1 MATTIEVTNDLLIGN
16 SVNIDGVECEVQA
29 VAFNL
34 PINPTTEAPVLRF
47 KQTKPLGLNL
57 DCINASVD
65 IEFGELVCRINGVTV
80 GDVHTQIQ
88 GWDFNSQE
96 ELIDLFDAKIIVS
109 AKDTNTLLQEINDTE
124 IIEYL
129 ETKNYL
135 VAIAS

>member
-16 SVNIDGVECEVQA
+16 SVNINGVECEVQA
-29 VAFNL
+29 VAFNR
-34 PINPTTEAPVLRF
+34 PIDATIESPVLNF
-47 KQTKPLGLNL
+47 KKNEHLKLNL
-57 DCINASVD
+57 DCLNASVD

-96 ELIDLFDAKIIVS
+96 ELIGLFDAKIIVS
-109 AKDTNTLLQEINDTE
+109 AKDNNTLLQEMNDTE

-129 ETKNYL
+129 EDKNYL